1 MIKLI
6 SAVVL
11 AISLTGCYQVV
22 NSWDIERATK
32 ICGGL
37 ENVVAIAAHINGT
50 EAVQCKTGPTRNL
63 KSAYE

>member
-1 MIKLI
+1 MLKLI

-37 ENVVAIAAHINGT
+37 ENVVAIAALMQGT
-50 EAVQCKTGPTRNL
+50 EAVQCKVVPTQSL
-63 KSAYE
+63 DKAE